1 MINPPRVVLDTNVLV
16 SAMLSRR
23 GASYALLNLIES
35 AAFAVCVSVPLVLE
49 YEDALCRDVIKGRV
63 TSSAVEAVLDYL
75 CGVAEKHPVHYL
87 WRPHLNDPKDD
98 MVLELALAAGC
109 KYIVT
114 HNLRDFRIQTRGALR
129 VLTPGEFLNLLKEA
143 P

>member
-1 MINPPRVVLDTNVLV
+1 M
-16 SAMLSRR
+16 R

-49 YEDALCRDVIKGRV
+49 YEDALRRDAIKGRV
-63 TSSAVEAVLDYL
+63 TSSSVDDVLDYM
-75 CGVAEKHPVHYL
+75 CDVAEKHQVHYL
-87 WRPHLNDPKDD
+87 WRPHLKDPKDD
-98 MVLELALAAGC
+98 MVLELALAADC

-114 HNLRDFRIQTRGALR
+114 YNLRDFRIQTRGALR

-143 P
+143 L

>member
-1 MINPPRVVLDTNVLV
+1 MKNPPRIVLDTNVLV

-49 YEDALCRDVIKGRV
+49 YEDALRRDAIKGRV
-63 TSSAVEAVLDYL
+63 TSSSVDDVLDYM
-75 CGVAEKHPVHYL
+75 CDVAEKHQVHYL
-87 WRPHLNDPKDD
+87 WRPHLKDPKDD
-98 MVLELALAAGC
+98 MVLELALAADC

-114 HNLRDFRIQTRGALR
+114 YNLRDFRIQTRGALR

-143 P
+143 L

>member
-1 MINPPRVVLDTNVLV
+1 MKNPLRAVLDTNVLV

-23 GASYALLNLIES
+23 GASFALLEMIES
-35 AAFAVCVSVPLVLE
+35 DAFAVCVSVPLVVE
-49 YEDALCRDVIKGRV
+49 YEDALTRDAIKGRV
-63 TSSAVEAVLDYL
+63 SASAVNDVLDYL
-75 CGVAEKHPVHYL
+75 CEVAEQHPVHYL

-129 VLTPGEFLNLLKEA
+129 VVTPGQFLKLLKEVS
-143 P
+143 

>member
-1 MINPPRVVLDTNVLV
+1 MNNHLRIVIDTNVVV
-16 SAMLSRR
+16 SAMLSQR
-23 GASYALLNLIES
+23 GASYALLSMIES
-35 AAFAVCVSVPLVLE
+35 GAFSPCVSVPLVVE
-49 YEDALCRDVIKGRV
+49 YEDALKRNSLKGRV
-63 TSSAVEAVLDYL
+63 SASVVDDVLDYL
-75 CGVAEKHPVHYL
+75 CDVAEGHPVHYL

-129 VLTPGEFLNLLKEA
+129 VVTPGQFLKLLKEVS
-143 P
+143 